1 MIILL
6 VRFSLVTVIVHSL
19 TEVSRGSGY
28 YENVQN
34 LATDKKLARVEPS
47 HKECS

>member
-1 MIILL
+1 MIILH

-19 TEVSRGSGY
+19 TQVSRGY